1 MSLLDRAPHT
11 VTVQR
16 RIIDRTDVHGVT
28 YQPDG
33 APVDVRG
40 SLQPLSATETNVD
53 GIAALTRMRFIC
65 RDWPGDIHSKITA
78 DGVTFEPEGQPQFY
92 NMSAATRHW
101 EVVLRRA

>member
-11 VTVQR
+11 VTVQPR
-16 RIIDRTDVHGVT
+16 VIDRSNVHGVT
-28 YQPDG
+28 YKPSG
-33 APVDVRG
+33 SPVQVRG

-65 RDWPGDIHSKITA
+65 RDWPGDIHSQVTT
-78 DGVTFEPEGQPQFY
+78 DTGTFEPEGEPQFY

-101 EVVLRRA
+101 EIELRRA